1 MDRLAWTAD
10 ELRASGPV
18 DHAGE
23 VGVVSGVIKGR
34 RRWIVAAVMGAAV
47 VASNLV
53 RRSARRSSVPADSPA
68 DVGFMR
74 ALHSALRRD
83 LSRLQAVASQLDGS
97 TPAPPTVLAGWDGF
111 RSQLDNH
118 HEAEDDDLWPVL
130 RRKLS
135 GPAELAAVDAMVV
148 EHRHIPAALAD
159 VDAALRAGG
168 ELMTP
173 VERLSTVVRDHL
185 AHEEREVLPL
195 LERHL
200 TRAEWRAFLLTER
213 GRRSPRERPEFLTWI
228 LDDAD
233 GQDAAAVLAEL
244 PPPARLVY
252 RRVLRPRYEA
262 QHRWQVSS
270 S

>member
-1 MDRLAWTAD
+1 
-10 ELRASGPV
+10 
-18 DHAGE
+18 
-23 VGVVSGVIKGR
+23 VSGVVKER
-34 RRWIVAAVMGAAV
+34 RRWLVAAAVAAAV
-47 VASNLV
+47 VAGSRV
-53 RRSARRSSVPADSPA
+53 RRSARRDCVPADSPA

-97 TPAPPTVLAGWDGF
+97 TPAPPTVLVGWDGF

-118 HEAEDDDLWPVL
+118 HAAEDDDLWPVL
-130 RRKLS
+130 RPKLTD
-135 GPAELAAVDAMVV
+135 PAELAPSTRWSQSTGTSRPCWPTSM
-148 EHRHIPAALAD
+148 PPC
-159 VDAALRAGG
+159 AGG
-168 ELMTP
+168 ELTTP

-185 AHEEREVLPL
+185 DHEEREVLPL

-228 LDDAD
+228 LDDATEE
-233 GQDAAAVLAEL
+233 DAAAVLAEL

-252 RRVLRPRYEA
+252 RRVLRPRYAA
-262 QHRWQVSS
+262 QHRWQISRS
-270 S
+270 

>member
-1 MDRLAWTAD
+1 
-10 ELRASGPV
+10 
-18 DHAGE
+18 
-23 VGVVSGVIKGR
+23 VSGVVRGR
-34 RRWIVAAVMGAAV
+34 RRWILVALAGAAV
-47 VASNLV
+47 VAGNRV
-53 RRSARRSSVPADSPA
+53 RSRARRSSVPPDSPA
-68 DVGFMR
+68 DVSFMR
-74 ALHSALRRD
+74 ALHAALRRD
-83 LSRLQAVASQLDGS
+83 LSRLQAVASQLDRS
-97 TPAPPTVLAGWDGF
+97 TPTPSTVLAGWDAF

-118 HEAEDDDLWPVL
+118 HGAEDDDLWPVL

-135 GPAELAAVDAMVV
+135 DPTQLGAVDAMVE
-148 EHRHIPAALAD
+148 EHKHIPAALAD

-168 ELMTP
+168 ELTMP

-185 AHEEREVLPL
+185 EHEEREVLPL

-233 GQDAAAVLAEL
+233 DQDAAAVLVEL

-252 RRVLRPRYEA
+252 RRVLRPRYQA
-262 QHRWQVSS
+262 QHRWQTSRS
-270 S
+270 